1 MTQDRPNPDELLRKV
16 TEEERRSK
24 RGKLTIFFG
33 AAPGVGKTYGML
45 EAARAELEQEKRD
58 VVVGVI
64 ETHGRYDTAALLL
77 GIEILPR
84 RKIQYRGITIDEF
97 DLDAAL
103 KRHPAL
109 LLVDEL
115 AHTNAE
121 GSRHAKRWQ
130 DVEELLDAGIDVYST
145 LNVQHLESLND
156 VIAQIT
162 GVVVRETVPDSVVE
176 QASELR
182 LVDLPPDQL
191 LERLREGK
199 VYLHAQAQ
207 RAAEGFFRKGN
218 LIALRELA
226 LRQTAERV
234 DADMRDWKATHGIE
248 RTWATTER
256 LLVGVSPSPTSS
268 RLVRAARRM
277 AGSLHASWIAV
288 YVETPGSIRLS
299 ARDRDQVALNL
310 RLAQQ
315 LGAET
320 VTLTGEDAAEE
331 TVRYAKKRNVSKI
344 VIGKPTHPRY
354 KDLLG
359 RSFLHDVVRSSGDAD
374 VYVISADV
382 PVLARD
388 PGEKP
393 LRPRGSWRPYAAAS
407 SIILVATLMSWAI
420 FGRQRLSDV
429 VMVLL
434 LGIVVAAMRFGYG
447 PSLLAAV
454 LGVMSFDFFFVPPY
468 FSFAIGDSGHLLTFA
483 IMFLVAVVISGL
495 TQRIRAQA
503 DAARE
508 RENRTA
514 SLYSMS
520 RELAG
525 AVSAGSV
532 FDVAVRHVADV
543 FECKVAILTP
553 RQDGALESAAG
564 GDLTFVPGEKEMG
577 VAEWV
582 WTYDRNAGLATDT
595 LPFAR
600 ALYTPLRAG
609 KTRVGVMG
617 LLPTDPRR
625 FGDPTQEQLLA
636 AFTGQI
642 ATAIERAR
650 LADTAQQARIQI
662 ETEQLRNSLLSSVS
676 HDLRTPLAVI
686 TGSAATLAEKGL
698 DEATRAELLDTI
710 QEEGNRLNRL
720 VRNLLDMTRLQ
731 AGALHVKKEWQSTE
745 EVIGLALGRL
755 DARLEG
761 RVVET
766 DVPEDLPMAPFD
778 PILMEQVLVN
788 LLENAIKYT
797 PGDSPIR
804 ISARPIDSAVEVS
817 VWDRGPGIP
826 PEDAEKVF
834 EKFYRASERKG
845 GVGLGLTICS
855 RHRDSPRGTL
865 VGGGATRR
873 RVGVPLH
880 RAARRGGPAC
890 RAGGPAGHRGEG
902 CPMSDPDPLVLVI
915 EDELQMR
922 RFIRV
927 SLANHGY
934 RVLEADR
941 GQLGLDMATS
951 HNPDI
956 ILLDLGLPDI
966 DGLTVTQGLR
976 AWSQAPILVISARGQ
991 EEDKI
996 RALDAGAD
1004 DYVTKP
1010 FSIGELLARMRVA
1023 LRHAAQQGQD
1033 AGASVVSIA
1042 DLRVDLARRLVFVG
1056 DREIHLT
1063 PIEYKLLAVLL
1074 KNAGRVL
1081 THQQLLREVWGPNH
1095 SSDTQYLRVYMG
1107 QLRHKLEKT
1116 PARPRYLVTEP
1127 GVGYRLRGE

>member
-1 MTQDRPNPDELLRKV
+1 MTEARPNPDELLRKV
-16 TEEERRSK
+16 KEEERRSR

-64 ETHGRYDTAALLL
+64 ETHGRYDTGALLL

-97 DLDAAL
+97 DLDGAL
-103 KRHPAL
+103 KRRPAV

-156 VIAQIT
+156 VVAQIT
-162 GVVVRETVPDSVVE
+162 GVVVRETVPDSIVE
-176 QASELR
+176 QATELR

-191 LERLREGK
+191 LDRLREGK
-199 VYLHAQAQ
+199 VYLHDRAQ

-234 DADMRDWKATHGIE
+234 DADMRDWKATHGID

-288 YVETPGSIRLS
+288 YVETPASIRMS
-299 ARDRDQVALNL
+299 ARDRDQLALNL

-344 VIGKPTHPRY
+344 VVGKPTHPRY
-354 KDLLG
+354 RDILG
-359 RSFLHDVVRSSGDAD
+359 GSFLHEVVRASGDAD

-382 PVLARD
+382 PVAER
-388 PGEKP
+388 PPREKSV
-393 LRPRGSWRPYAAAS
+393 RPRGSWRPYSAAVA
-407 SIILVATLMSWAI
+407 IIAVATVISAMV
-420 FGRQRLSDV
+420 FGRRELTDV

-434 LGIVVAAMRFGYG
+434 LGIVVVAMRFGYG
-447 PSLLAAV
+447 PSILAAV
-454 LGVMSFDFFFVPPY
+454 LGVVSAR
-468 FSFAIGDSGHLLTFA
+468 FAVGDTAHVLTVV
-483 IMFLVAVVISGL
+483 IMFVVAIVISSL

-525 AVSAGSV
+525 AVSGGSV
-532 FDVAVRHVADV
+532 FEVAVRHVADV
-543 FECKVAILTP
+543 FDCKVAILTP
-553 RQDGALESAAG
+553 RPDGALESAAG
-564 GDLTFVPGEKEMG
+564 GDLTFVPGEKETG

-582 WTYDRNAGLATDT
+582 WTYDRNAGLSTDT
-595 LPFAR
+595 LPSSR

-686 TGSAATLAEKGL
+686 TGSAATLAESGL
-698 DEATRAELLDTI
+698 DGATRAELLDTI
-710 QEEGNRLNRL
+710 QEEGQRLNRL

-731 AGALHVKKEWQSTE
+731 AGALQVKKEWQSME
-745 EVIGLALGRL
+745 EVIGSALGRL

-761 RVVET
+761 RAVET

-797 PGDSPIR
+797 PEGSPIR
-804 ISARPIDSAVEVS
+804 ISARHADKAIEVS
-817 VWDRGPGIP
+817 VSDRGPGVP
-826 PEDAEKVF
+826 PEDVEKVF
-834 EKFYRASERKG
+834 EKFFRASERKG
-845 GVGLGLTICS
+845 GVGLGLTIC
-855 RHRDSPRGTL
+855 RGIVTAHGGRL
-865 VGGGATRR
+865 WVEARPGGGAVFRFT
-873 RVGVPLH
+873 VPLE
-880 RAARRGGPAC
+880 
-890 RAGGPAGHRGEG
+890 GE
-902 CPMSDPDPLVLVI
+902 PP
-915 EDELQMR
+915 
-922 RFIRV
+922 
-927 SLANHGY
+927 
-934 RVLEADR
+934 
-941 GQLGLDMATS
+941 
-951 HNPDI
+951 
-956 ILLDLGLPDI
+956 
-966 DGLTVTQGLR
+966 
-976 AWSQAPILVISARGQ
+976 
-991 EEDKI
+991 
-996 RALDAGAD
+996 
-1004 DYVTKP
+1004 
-1010 FSIGELLARMRVA
+1010 
-1023 LRHAAQQGQD
+1023 
-1033 AGASVVSIA
+1033 
-1042 DLRVDLARRLVFVG
+1042 RVDLEL
-1056 DREIHLT
+1056 EPT
-1063 PIEYKLLAVLL
+1063 IE
-1074 KNAGRVL
+1074 
-1081 THQQLLREVWGPNH
+1081 
-1095 SSDTQYLRVYMG
+1095 
-1107 QLRHKLEKT
+1107 EKA
-1116 PARPRYLVTEP
+1116 PS
-1127 GVGYRLRGE
+1127 